1 MSTASSYAD
10 AETPLIRNCWY
21 VAGLTSE
28 FGRDLK
34 ERYLL
39 GESLLMYRTQA
50 GEPVVMSNRCA
61 HRSFPLHHGRLE
73 GDEVVCMYHG
83 LRYNPQG
90 ACVEAPMI
98 KRPAPHAKL
107 RRYPTAVRGP
117 LVWVWTGDPKLVDE
131 ARIPDTGWLGDA
143 AWVSASG
150 YVHVDA
156 NYVGLQENLLDLTP
170 FSYLHEGSIGTPE
183 WVDSPFEVTIQNEHV
198 RIVRRLENSPPPH
211 FHAVAMGLTHRQ
223 RVTRESDAGYVSPA
237 MNVAYTSIEDLE
249 ASNEQRR
256 LYRVNILHLM
266 TPERQRSMHYWAFI
280 SRDFALDD
288 AEITAQQIDGA
299 LKAFNEDREA
309 LEWIEELDTKEGR
322 PSRQSEASFS
332 SDRGS
337 MAMRKIIKQLADAE
351 RG

>member
-1 MSTASSYAD
+1 MSTTSSYAD
-10 AETPLIRNCWY
+10 GETPLIRNCWY
-21 VAGLTSE
+21 VAGLMSE

-39 GESLLMYRTQA
+39 GDSVLLYLTQA
-50 GEPVVMSNRCA
+50 GQPVVMSNRCA

-90 ACVEAPMI
+90 VCVQAPMI

-107 RRYPTAVRGP
+107 RCYPTAVRGP
-117 LVWVWTGDPKLVDE
+117 LVWVWTGDPVAADE
-131 ARIPDTGWLGDA
+131 AQIPDTGWLSDA

-150 YVHVDA
+150 YVHVNA
-156 NYVGLQENLLDLTP
+156 NYVGLHENLLDLTH
-170 FSYLHEGSIGTPE
+170 FSYLHEGNIGTPE
-183 WVDSPFEVTIQNEHV
+183 WVDSPFEVTVKERQV

-223 RVTRESDAGYVSPA
+223 RVTRVSDAWYVSPA
-237 MNVAYTSIEDLE
+237 MNIAYTSIEDLE
-249 ASNEQRR
+249 AESDGRR
-256 LYRVNILHLM
+256 QYRVNILHLM

-280 SRDFALDD
+280 SRDFALKD
-288 AEITAQQIDGA
+288 AEITAQQIAGA
-299 LKAFNEDREA
+299 LKAFNEDRDA

-322 PSRQSEASFS
+322 PSRLTEASFS

-351 RG
+351 AK